1 MFACRRKSTHPPKQK
16 KLGWGTRQQRLV
28 STAQRWIHLAQHG
41 PSQRKKCA
49 GIARRVY
56 IGAVGSQ
63 NGHSNVRISYMAASK
78 RSRRAQAPIKILSCA
93 ALFVASFV
101 VYWMGISAYE
111 QRLRPSRTEEFD
123 ARGGRA
129 FPSESRSTVDP
140 YATSE
145 SANIEHPAD
154 HGGTNHFWDAIASFV
169 AYCTGPG
176 IGFDGPPSYTEHPAV
191 HPRTSHALD
200 GTPPRFSTLDSYVTP
215 ESANIE
221 QPAVQCKAVPCGT
234 SYALD
239 GTSPPLATLDSYA
252 TPGFKGI
259 VEEGKRAG
267 EITKAKKEAT
277 QSQAAPPRVREASPK
292 AISPPDAD
300 LTLADASGADLSDLS
315 DLSVPAFQRPA
326 FQGPTVRVPALQGPA
341 FPVPAFQGPAFPVS
355 AFHGPAFRVP
365 AFQGPAFK

>member
-1 MFACRRKSTHPPKQK
+1 MYHAVCFAYRRKSTHPPKQK
-16 KLGWGTRQQRLV
+16 KLGWGTRQQSIV

-111 QRLRPSRTEEFD
+111 QRLRPSTTEGADDRMHRTSD
-123 ARGGRA
+123 
-129 FPSESRSTVDP
+129 SESRSIPDDT
-140 YATSE
+140 YATPEPTLIEKFSE
-145 SANIEHPAD
+145 L
-154 HGGTNHFWDAIASFV
+154 V
-169 AYCTGPG
+169 
-176 IGFDGPPSYTEHPAV
+176 
-191 HPRTSHALD
+191 RHAL
-200 GTPPRFSTLDSYVTP
+200 PSPRRSRRYATP
-215 ESANIE
+215 ESANVE
-221 QPAVQCKAVPCGT
+221 QPAPCTAVQCGT
-234 SYALD
+234 SYASE
-239 GTSPPLATLDSYA
+239 GTSPPLGTLDSYT
-252 TPGFKGI
+252 TPEFRGI

-277 QSQAAPPRVREASPK
+277 QSQAAPQTVREASPK

-300 LTLADASGADLSDLS
+300 LTLADASGADPS
-315 DLSVPAFQRPA
+315 DLSVPASQRPA
-326 FQGPTVRVPALQGPA
+326 YQGPAVRVPALQGPA
-341 FPVPAFQGPAFPVS
+341 FPVPAFQGPAF
-355 AFHGPAFRVP
+355 
-365 AFQGPAFK
+365 K